1 LTYTPSRT
9 IIAPASGPI
18 RGISD
23 QRTKWF
29 TDPQV
34 WTRLFTLTILEVVLS
49 IDNLVVIAVLFDK
62 LPKPLQPQ
70 GTLHRHDHGPVEIRP
85 PSRTHSREIA
95 PMTKG
100 SDLLVAAL
108 ENEGVEHIFGVPGEE
123 NLDVVESLR
132 RSRIKLVLTRHEQSA
147 AFMAATHGRLTGRPG
162 VCIATLGPGALNLV
176 TGAAYAHLGAMP
188 MILLTGQKGIMTSR
202 QARFQI
208 VDMIAT
214 MKPLTKSTRQIVSP
228 ATIPTFVRDAFRVA
242 MEERPGPVHLELPED
257 IAGEGTPDLPLVPPH
272 PIELPVAPPAALDR
286 AAAMI
291 LTAERPLV
299 MLGAASSRPRLTA
312 GLADFVLRTRIPF
325 FTTQM
330 GKGTVPG
337 GHNLYLGTAA
347 LSERDYVHEA
357 IDRADLIISIGHDT
371 IEKPPFLM
379 GPQGP
384 SVIHVGYT
392 PANVEQVFFP
402 HAEVVG
408 DVGPSLALLADRLE
422 GKLTTASALAALR
435 EEILARITDRAT
447 EDRFPPT
454 PQRIVHDV
462 RQVMPEDGI
471 VALDNGMYK
480 IWFARNYRTWVPN
493 TLLLDNALAT
503 MGAGLPSAMM
513 AAMLH
518 PERRVMAVCGDGGF
532 MMNSQE
538 LETAVRLKLDLV
550 VLILD
555 DNGYGMIR
563 WKQAVDNFADWGLTF
578 GNPDFVKYAEAY
590 GAKGSRVEATE
601 ALGPTL
607 EAAFKEGGVH
617 VVTVPIDYSENMRV
631 LVDELK
637 NRVPPTAAA

>member
-1 LTYTPSRT
+1 
-9 IIAPASGPI
+9 
-18 RGISD
+18 
-23 QRTKWF
+23 
-29 TDPQV
+29 
-34 WTRLFTLTILEVVLS
+34 
-49 IDNLVVIAVLFDK
+49 
-62 LPKPLQPQ
+62 
-70 GTLHRHDHGPVEIRP
+70 
-85 PSRTHSREIA
+85 
-95 PMTKG
+95 MTKG

-108 ENEGVEHIFGVPGEE
+108 ENEGVEYVFGVPGEE

-132 RSRIKLVLTRHEQSA
+132 NSRIELVLTRHEQSA

-188 MILLTGQKGIMTSR
+188 MILITGQKGIMSSR

-208 VDMIAT
+208 VDMVAT
-214 MKPLTKSTRQIVSP
+214 MRPLTKSTRQIVST

-257 IAGEGTPDLPLVPPH
+257 IAGEEAPDLPLVPPH

-291 LTAERPLV
+291 LAAKRPLV

-312 GLADFVLRTRIPF
+312 GLTEFIRRTQIPF
-325 FTTQM
+325 FNTQM
-330 GKGTVPG
+330 GKGTVAG

-357 IDRADLIISIGHDT
+357 IDRADLIVAIGHDT

-379 GPQGP
+379 GPDGP
-384 SVIHVGYT
+384 QVIHISFT
-392 PANVEQVFFP
+392 PANVEQVYFP

-422 GKLTTASALAALR
+422 GKLETASALVSLR
-435 EEILARITDRAT
+435 EHILNRISDRAT
-447 EDRFPPT
+447 EERFPPT

-462 RQVMPEDGI
+462 RKVMPEGGI

-480 IWFARNYRTWVPN
+480 IWFARNYRTWMPN

-538 LETAVRLKLDLV
+538 LETAVRLKLNLV

-563 WKQAVDNFADWGLTF
+563 WKQAVDHFPDWGLTF

-601 ALGPTL
+601 ELVPTL
-607 EAAFKEGGVH
+607 EAAFAGGGVH
-617 VVTVPIDYSENMRV
+617 LVTVPIDYSENMRV

-637 NRVPPTAAA
+637 NRVPAGASAEPMP

>member
-1 LTYTPSRT
+1 MHGDYG
-9 IIAPASGPI
+9 SGG
-18 RGISD
+18 RAA
-23 QRTKWF
+23 
-29 TDPQV
+29 
-34 WTRLFTLTILEVVLS
+34 VV
-49 IDNLVVIAVLFDK
+49 A
-62 LPKPLQPQ
+62 
-70 GTLHRHDHGPVEIRP
+70 TTGPRKGRV
-85 PSRTHSREIA
+85 
-95 PMTKG
+95 MTKG

-108 ENEGVEHIFGVPGEE
+108 ENEGVERIFGVPGEE
-123 NLDVVESLR
+123 NLDVVDSLR
-132 RSRIKLVLTRHEQSA
+132 KSRIELILTRHEQSA

-162 VCIATLGPGALNLV
+162 VCISTLGPGALNLV

-214 MKPLTKSTRQIVSP
+214 MRPLTKSTRQIVST

-257 IAGEGTPDLPLVPPH
+257 IAGEETPDLPLVPPH

-286 AAAMI
+286 AAEMI
-291 LTAERPLV
+291 LAARRPLV
-299 MLGAASSRPRLTA
+299 MLGAATSRPRLTA

-325 FTTQM
+325 FNTQM
-330 GKGTVPG
+330 GKGTVAG
-337 GHNLYLGTAA
+337 GHKLYLGTAA
-347 LSERDYVHEA
+347 LSGRDYVHEA

-379 GPQGP
+379 APNGPQ
-384 SVIHVGYT
+384 VIHIGYV
-392 PANVEQVFFP
+392 PANVEQVYFP
-402 HAEVVG
+402 HAEMIG

-422 GKLTTASALAALR
+422 GKLRTASALASLR
-435 EEILARITDRAT
+435 EEILARIADRAT

-454 PQRIVHDV
+454 PQRIVFDV
-462 RQVMPEDGI
+462 RRVMPADGI

-480 IWFARNYRTWVPN
+480 IWFARNYRTWMPN

-513 AAMLH
+513 ASILY

-538 LETAVRLKLDLV
+538 LETAVRLKLNLV
-550 VLILD
+550 VLILE
-555 DNGYGMIR
+555 DNAYGMIR
-563 WKQAVDNFADWGLTF
+563 WKQAVDDFPDWGLTF

-590 GAKGSRVEATE
+590 GAKGARVATTA
-601 ALGPTL
+601 ALVPTL
-607 EAAFKEGGVH
+607 DAAFEAGGVH
-617 VVTVPIDYSENMRV
+617 LVTVPIDYSENTRV
-631 LVDELK
+631 LVDELRD
-637 NRVPPTAAA
+637 RVPPAARV